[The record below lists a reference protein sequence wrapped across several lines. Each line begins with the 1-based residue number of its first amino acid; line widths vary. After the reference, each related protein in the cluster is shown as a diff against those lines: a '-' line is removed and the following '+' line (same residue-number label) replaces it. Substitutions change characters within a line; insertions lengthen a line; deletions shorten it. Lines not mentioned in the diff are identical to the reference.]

1 MYAIREHIYRVKE
14 DTKNDDG
21 VRVSSSILHVFLY
34 SHSPVYIRRLFFQ
47 KNQAVTSHESS
58 FFARDIQNNIRVSS
72 FSCQL
77 ITENNNQF
85 FSSQTMAH
93 FEKEIFDMIRVN
105 AQLIES
111 IQNQALGKDDSNSI
125 DHSRL

>member
-1 MYAIREHIYRVKE
+1 MFHIC
-14 DTKNDDG
+14 D
-21 VRVSSSILHVFLY
+21 I
-34 SHSPVYIRRLFFQ
+34 FQ
-47 KNQAVTSHESS
+47 KNQAVTPLESS

-72 FSCQL
+72 LSPL
-77 ITENNNQF
+77 NMWEYQF
-85 FSSQTMAH
+85 HFILQTIAH
-93 FEKEIFDMIRVN
+93 FEKEIFDMIRTN